1 MSEIDLLRNI
11 LILITTCLVA
21 FLLMFR
27 LLPAAYYLLKYNI
40 RKLCGRKF
48 SSEYINGNL
57 ANGTR
62 ILNALRII

>member
-27 LLPAAYYLLKYNI
+27 LLPAAYYLLK
-40 RKLCGRKF
+40 
-48 SSEYINGNL
+48 
-57 ANGTR
+57 
-62 ILNALRII
+62 